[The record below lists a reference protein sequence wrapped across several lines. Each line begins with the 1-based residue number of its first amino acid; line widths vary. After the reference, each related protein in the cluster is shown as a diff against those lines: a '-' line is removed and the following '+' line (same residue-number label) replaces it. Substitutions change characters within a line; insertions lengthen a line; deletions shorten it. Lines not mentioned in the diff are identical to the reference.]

1 MGASSLRA
9 VILPTKSGRR
19 MDIGHEQEQFNM
31 QVLRARDKR
40 PNRLLFSAWLQSAY
54 IEVPLVKLKRADL
67 DKVICR
73 HRISVWYAQVSKS
86 SRRSSLSGVLVT
98 RCKLP
103 RLDITPL
110 EKHGTPQFDDVCS
123 DPQSK
128 T

>member
-19 MDIGHEQEQFNM
+19 MDIGHEQEQSNM
-31 QVLRARDKR
+31 QVLRAGDTR

-73 HRISVWYAQVSKS
+73 HRISVRYA
-86 SRRSSLSGVLVT
+86 
-98 RCKLP
+98 
-103 RLDITPL
+103 
-110 EKHGTPQFDDVCS
+110 
-123 DPQSK
+123 
-128 T
+128 